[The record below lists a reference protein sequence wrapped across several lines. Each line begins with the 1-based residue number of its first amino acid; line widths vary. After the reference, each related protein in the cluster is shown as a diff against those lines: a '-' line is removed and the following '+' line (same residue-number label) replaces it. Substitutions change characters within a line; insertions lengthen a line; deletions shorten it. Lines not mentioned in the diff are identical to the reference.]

1 MKNIDLKTLVSKLSP
16 YQQKLRRYRVI
27 IFFVAVIMMYS
38 FLVFRINILANGEPS
53 DSDVDAKLQTSKQL
67 KVDPATIKKIQELQD
82 NSSEVKALFN
92 QARNNPFQ
100 E

>member
-1 MKNIDLKTLVSKLSP
+1 MKNPDLKTLSTKLAP
-16 YQQKLRRYRVI
+16 FIQKARRYRVI
-27 IFFVAVIMMYS
+27 IFIVVIVMVYS
-38 FLVFRINILANGEPS
+38 FLVFRINTLANGEPS
-53 DSDVDAKLQTSKQL
+53 DSDVDAKLQTAKQL
-67 KVDPATIKKIQELQD
+67 KVDSATIQKIQQLQD